1 MNRKSKAIEKFLNG
15 TACSQAILAEYATI
29 FGLSSELAMKIA
41 AGFAGGMRRGSICG
55 AITGAYMTLGL
66 RYSAPNCEKSEGRK
80 DVYKAVSEFSTEFEK
95 IHGTILCKELLGC
108 DISTPEGMKIA
119 QAQEL
124 FKKVCPKFLNDAADL
139 LEKI

>member
-1 MNRKSKAIEKFLNG
+1 MDRKIKAVEKFLNG
-15 TACSQAILAEYATI
+15 TACSQAILSEYATL
-29 FGLSSELAMKIA
+29 FGLSSETAMKIA
-41 AGFAGGMRRGSICG
+41 AGFAGGMRKANICG

-66 RYSAPNCEKSEGRK
+66 KYSGPNCEESTGRRE
-80 DVYKAVSEFSTEFEK
+80 VYQSIAEFTTEFEK